1 MEYLQTGAMRT
12 TEEILAAFAECR
24 RQRGSEADLDQPV
37 LEGAAR

>member
-12 TEEILAAFAECR
+12 TEEILAAFQALE
-24 RQRGSEADLDQPV
+24 QPV